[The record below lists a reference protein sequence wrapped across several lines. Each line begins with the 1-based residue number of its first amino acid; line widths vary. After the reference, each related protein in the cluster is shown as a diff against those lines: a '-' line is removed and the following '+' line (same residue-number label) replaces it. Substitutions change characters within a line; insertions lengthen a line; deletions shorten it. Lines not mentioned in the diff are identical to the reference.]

1 MNRERHLL
9 EPHLLE
15 PHRVQVRT
23 VRVEG
28 ASHRERGLARGRMHA
43 EQIRETSAGYAR
55 LFARKGIDE
64 ADHRAAAMAC
74 LDALRAWH
82 PGLHEETVGIAEGA
96 GLELVDLAT
105 TLARTEILTLTPDP
119 PSECST
125 VTYQQPGGS
134 VSAQTWD
141 WYAAFA
147 TSWHLQE
154 VAALPG
160 EHAHRGFT
168 EFGMPGKIGLNAAGV
183 GVHLNILRHRDDRP
197 GGVPVHAV
205 LARVLGEAATVG
217 EAVEIVRSAPMS
229 SSSLLTVVAADEVVM
244 VEVAAGRAAML
255 QQDGWLVHTN
265 HFLAP
270 ELQDGA
276 MLTDPASTTVERLAY
291 LEEGTGSA
299 SAPDRA
305 GELLPLL
312 CSAPDLNCVARLPD
326 PALAA
331 DDRTATLATVV
342 MDPARGQV
350 KVSSGIPQHAPA

>member
-1 MNRERHLL
+1 MSLR
-9 EPHLLE
+9 PHLLE
-15 PHRVQVRT
+15 PHRVEVRT

-28 ASHRERGLARGRMHA
+28 ADHRARGLLRGRMLA
-43 EQIRETSAGYAR
+43 GQIRKTSAGYAR

-64 ADHRAAAMAC
+64 ADHRAAATAC
-74 LDALRAWH
+74 LDALREWH

-96 GLELVDLAT
+96 GLSLVEVGT

-125 VTYQQPGGS
+125 VTYQQQGAS

-147 TSWHLQE
+147 TAWHRQE
-154 VAALPG
+154 VAPLPG

-168 EFGMPGKIGLNAAGV
+168 EYGMPGKIGLNDARV

-205 LARVLGEAATVG
+205 LARVLAEAGTVG
-217 EAVEIVRSAPMS
+217 EAVEMVRSAPMS
-229 SSSLLTVVAADEVVM
+229 SSSLLTVVGTDEVVM
-244 VEVAAGRAAML
+244 VEVAAGRTALL
-255 QQDGWLVHTN
+255 QRDGWLVHTN

-276 MLTDPASTTVERLAY
+276 MLTDPTSTTQERLTH
-291 LEEGTGSA
+291 LEEGTGTA
-299 SAPDRA
+299 LAPDGA
-305 GELLPLL
+305 GDLLPLL
-312 CSAPDLNCVARLPD
+312 CSAPELNCVARLPD
-326 PALAA
+326 AGQPAE
-331 DDRTATLATVV
+331 DRMATLATVL
-342 MDPARGQV
+342 MDPARGQIE
-350 KVSSGIPQHAPA
+350 VSAGIPQHAAS